1 MPYPWTNMKSK
12 LNNLLKMT
20 QQKNIEEALNEINFT
35 KHSWESESLTQV
47 LEVFQFE
54 KDGSSLKE

>member
-1 MPYPWTNMKSK
+1 MKSK